1 MRHAQTLIEEGIA
14 LSNKFFVVIY
24 EGGIFM
30 KMLLIGAGGVGE
42 SILKILQKR
51 DPKREW
57 LKKVVVADYDINRA
71 CEVVDHLGDDGR
83 FIAEKIN
90 AKYKSDIVELI
101 KRYEC
106 DFVMDA
112 AAPFVTNI
120 IFDAAYEAGAH
131 YANMGTWSVPYLN
144 PKYGYGLENSFQEVM
159 TDYNFKNHEKWKAKG
174 LMGLICLG
182 IDPGV
187 VNVFAKFAAEYLFDE
202 IHEVHVKDGG
212 NLTIPTAGEDD
223 VIFGFNVWTVL
234 DEVLNPNVEWN
245 KEKGFFVDKPFAGQ
259 ENFEMPAGVGLN
271 TLIKIEH
278 EETVT
283 IPRYLQEFG
292 LKKCSFKIALDHNLI
307 NALKVIDAI
316 GLRSLQ
322 EIEVDGKM
330 VRPRDVV
337 AAAAPQPK
345 NIGNEMIGKM
355 VVGVHC
361 VGIKDG
367 MTRELFMYQPFD
379 NQESVQKWGMQAV
392 VAQTGFGAA
401 IGIELIGKEIWQDTG
416 VYSPEYFDPIPY
428 LEIMEEA
435 GYKYG
440 IVEMDSEYKAVEDK
454 KILHHIFEEA
464 KEHHTKNDIV
474 SA

>member
-1 MRHAQTLIEEGIA
+1 
-14 LSNKFFVVIY
+14 
-24 EGGIFM
+24 M
-30 KMLLIGAGGVGE
+30 KMLLVGAGGVGE

-51 DPKREW
+51 DPDARW
-57 LKKVVVADYDINRA
+57 LEKVVVADYDFERA
-71 CEVVDHLGDDGR
+71 KEVVGHLNEKGR
-83 FIAEKIN
+83 FIPEKVN
-90 AKYKSDIVELI
+90 AKHKEDIVALI
-101 KRYEC
+101 KRHEC

-112 AAPFVTNI
+112 AAPFVTNN
-120 IFDAAYEAGAH
+120 IFDAAFEASAR
-131 YANMGTWSVPYLN
+131 YANMGTWSVPHSD
-144 PKYGYGLENSFQEVM
+144 PGYGYGLENSFKEIM
-159 TDYNFKNHEKWKAKG
+159 TDYNFRKHEQWKDKG
-174 LMGLICLG
+174 LLGLICLG

-187 VNVFAKFAAEYLFDE
+187 VNVFAKFAALYLFDE

-212 NLTIPTAGEDD
+212 NLVIPTAGEND
-223 VIFGFNVWTVL
+223 VVFGFNVWTVL
-234 DEVLNPNVEWN
+234 DEVLNPNVEWDRD
-245 KEKGFFVDKPFAGQ
+245 KGFLVDKPFAGK
-259 ENFEMPAGVGLN
+259 EVFEMPAGVGPN

-283 IPRYLQEFG
+283 IPRYLEQYG
-292 LKKCSFKIALDHNLI
+292 LKKCSFKIALDNNLI

-322 EIEVDGKM
+322 EIDVDGQR

-345 NIGNEMIGKM
+345 NIGNEMVGKM

-361 VGIKDG
+361 VGMKDG
-367 MTRELFMYQPFD
+367 MEREVFMYQPFD
-379 NQESVQKWGMQAV
+379 NQESVAKWGMQAV

-401 IGIELIGKEIWQDTG
+401 IAIELIGKGVWKDSG

-440 IVEMDSEYKAVEDK
+440 LVEMDSEYKASQDK
-454 KILHHIFEEA
+454 RVLHHIFKEA
-464 KEHHTKNDIV
+464 REHHENHVTV
-474 SA
+474 PA